1 MLRSDARRTLA
12 GLALVV
18 LAACGT
24 NPNTV
29 IQAKNYDQHC
39 GKASDCAV
47 VRVGA
52 ACVSCAF
59 AFDAVNVD
67 AVDSITH
74 DFDTAA
80 SSCGGGTCSTKA
92 APVENRPIC
101 DLAKC
106 IIPST
111 GTPCTAGVTPCT
123 GAP

>member
-1 MLRSDARRTLA
+1 MMRALLFVMLLA
-12 GLALVV
+12 S
-18 LAACGT
+18 CGT

-52 ACVSCAF
+52 ACVACAYS
-59 AFDAVNVD
+59 FDAVNVD
-67 AVDSITH
+67 AVSAITN
-74 DFDTAA
+74 DFANAA
-80 SSCGGGTCSTKA
+80 SSCGGGTCSTK
-92 APVENRPIC
+92 PPPTENQPIC